1 MWTKLKSYFQNVN
14 QILPKTVKIRL
25 QCYWSLFWRIRKMGF
40 HPNDFN
46 LWSSKFP
53 TILWIRRVERG
64 TQISGLGYKLQFS
77 AHPHLTDMA
86 FLGLLCLRGTSL
98 QDWIFIFS
106 LFDESEKP
114 QKINGDDLQFF
125 AFSPLVFLTP
135 SRLLVGWYF
144 DRKLQGFFG
153 LQPFLFNTIFLWWTN
168 LSYVSFCSPRRARIA
183 VWHLGLTPRCFSS
196 KW

>member
-1 MWTKLKSYFQNVN
+1 
-14 QILPKTVKIRL
+14 
-25 QCYWSLFWRIRKMGF
+25 MGF

-98 QDWIFIFS
+98 QDWTFIFS

-153 LQPFLFNTIFLWWTN
+153 LQPFLSTLFFYDELTWVTWASALRDERGLRSDTLDWLLVAFPVNG
-168 LSYVSFCSPRRARIA
+168 SDDCSA
-183 VWHLGLTPRCFSS
+183 FQF
-196 KW
+196 

>member
-1 MWTKLKSYFQNVN
+1 
-14 QILPKTVKIRL
+14 
-25 QCYWSLFWRIRKMGF
+25 MGF

-135 SRLLVGWYF
+135 WRLDSWLVDILTVNSRDSLVYNLSFSTLFFYDELTWVTWASALRDERGLRSDTLDWLLVAFPVNGS
-144 DRKLQGFFG
+144 DD
-153 LQPFLFNTIFLWWTN
+153 
-168 LSYVSFCSPRRARIA
+168 CSA
-183 VWHLGLTPRCFSS
+183 FQF
-196 KW
+196 